1 MKAQRNDTTQTKQTS
16 GPYNLQLK
24 MGAVER
30 AIYLVQAI
38 AEGISDERFL
48 VNWAELWKGKLG

>member
-1 MKAQRNDTTQTKQTS
+1 MNNMKAPRNYTAQTKQTS

-24 MGAVER
+24 MGAAER

-48 VNWAELWKGKLG
+48 VN